1 MNKNVIHQDYSITQ
15 QDRTDRNK
23 HQAKLLWFTGLSGS
37 GKSTLANEVEKQLF
51 TKGMQT
57 YVLDGDNIRRGINTD
72 LSFTPEDR
80 KENLRRIAE
89 VSKLFIDAGVVTL
102 AAFIS
107 PMREDREMIQQI
119 VGEENFIEIY
129 VHAEI
134 EDCEHR
140 DVKGLYQKAR
150 QGEIKNFTGIS
161 APYEAPANPEIKVNT
176 SNQTIEESL
185 AIIINKVTQKLS

>member
-15 QDRTDRNK
+15 KDRIARNK

-51 TKGMQT
+51 AQGMQT

-72 LSFTPEDR
+72 LSFTPQDR

-107 PMREDREMIQQI
+107 PMREDREL
-119 VGEENFIEIY
+119 Y
-129 VHAEI
+129 
-134 EDCEHR
+134 R
-140 DVKGLYQKAR
+140 DLCTR
-150 QGEIKNFTGIS
+150 RN
-161 APYEAPANPEIKVNT
+161 
-176 SNQTIEESL
+176 
-185 AIIINKVTQKLS
+185 

>member
-15 QDRTDRNK
+15 QDRTARNK

-51 TKGMQT
+51 AQGMQT

-89 VSKLFIDAGVVTL
+89 ASKLFIDAGVVTL

-107 PMREDREMIQQI
+107 PMREDREMIKQI

-129 VHAEI
+129 VDAKI

-185 AIIINKVTQKLS
+185 TIIINKVTQKLS

>member
-51 TKGMQT
+51 AQGMQT

-89 VSKLFIDAGVVTL
+89 ASKLFIDAGVVTL

-107 PMREDREMIQQI
+107 PMREDREMIKQI

-129 VHAEI
+129 VDAKI

-185 AIIINKVTQKLS
+185 TIIINKVTQKLS

>member
-51 TKGMQT
+51 AQGMQT

-72 LSFTPEDR
+72 LSFTPQDR

-89 VSKLFIDAGVVTL
+89 VSKMFIDAGVVTL

-107 PMREDREMIQQI
+107 PMREDREMIKQI

-129 VHAEI
+129 VDAKI

>member
-15 QDRTDRNK
+15 QDRTARNQ

-51 TKGMQT
+51 AQGMQT

-89 VSKLFIDAGVVTL
+89 ASKLFIDAGVVTL

-107 PMREDREMIQQI
+107 PMREDREMIKQI

-129 VHAEI
+129 VDAKI

-185 AIIINKVTQKLS
+185 TIIINKVTQKLS